1 MSALRRLS
9 FLTLISCGLVTAAWS
24 SVRGPS
30 VAEAGVQLI
39 SKPATRAGVV
49 WIDTSRN

>member
-1 MSALRRLS
+1 MSVLRRVS
-9 FLTLISCGLVTAAWS
+9 FLTLISCGLVTATWS

-30 VAEAGVQLI
+30 VAEAEVRMI
-39 SKPATRAGVV
+39 SKPAGRADVV

>member
-24 SVRGPS
+24 SLRGPS
-30 VAEAGVQLI
+30 VAQAEVQLI
-39 SKPATRAGVV
+39 SKPAQRSDVV
-49 WIDTSRN
+49 WIDTSSN

>member
-24 SVRGPS
+24 GIRGPS
-30 VAEAGVQLI
+30 VAEAGVHMI
-39 SKPATRAGVV
+39 SKSAARSDVV